1 MNGETKS
8 GSNKKKTH
16 LSTQHNVT
24 FGALTVPDW
33 YFCPLSGHDHM
44 MVDPVKAGDGQ
55 IYEREAIVAH
65 FRDCRRFGTAV
76 YSPVTSERLLSLSLQ
91 PEVLIK
97 HHIDMFKKKYLLKQ
111 TDVFLKLVPSNDK
124 VRLRSFMTLNH
135 NTKVAEKWGREAQVD
150 AAMRGVFVENDIAS
164 HVLQQNTIGGAGGTR
179 RRLGDDDED
188 IRSPFS
194 SLLYPVRVHV
204 HVALAGVSAALLLP
218 SGVLSLLVVGGVAI
232 RRAMIRNES

>member
-8 GSNKKKTH
+8 GSNIKKQH

-33 YFCPLSGHDHM
+33 CFCPLSGHDHM

-65 FRDCRRFGTAV
+65 FRDCQRLRTVV

-97 HHIDMFKKKYLLKQ
+97 HHIEMFKKKYLLKQ
-111 TDVFLKLVPSNDK
+111 EDVFLKLVPSNDK
-124 VRLRSFMTLNH
+124 GSFMTLNH

-150 AAMRGVFVENDIAS
+150 AAMRGVFAENDIAS

-194 SLLYPVRVHV
+194 SLHVLYP
-204 HVALAGVSAALLLP
+204 VALAGVSAALLLP